1 MRVVGAMW
9 GKVRA
14 PSLDPASTPA
24 SATDNP
30 LTAPGWRRERSS
42 AGPPLAGTRTQV
54 HCQKGVQTQ
63 WSVQFETRSRC
74 REGIGGGRGG
84 QVARG
89 HACQLAVLPPKAT
102 PAPRP
107 NSPSLAVNDVSP
119 SLYKPNGVVARKPRR
134 TRPRRASPGR
144 LKVGTS
150 PASMHACWCLR
161 TAQRGLRH
169 PFCSAGHCTAQWRQA
184 RRCGVCPGGSSWS

>member
-1 MRVVGAMW
+1 MW

-30 LTAPGWRRERSS
+30 LTAPRWRREHSS
-42 AGPPLAGTRTQV
+42 AGPPLASTRTRA
-54 HCQKGVQTQ
+54 HCQKGVQTRIV
-63 WSVQFETRSRC
+63 SGYRDDIALSGGHR
-74 REGIGGGRGG
+74 GGRGG

-89 HACQLAVLPPKAT
+89 HACQLAVLSPEAT

-119 SLYKPNGVVARKPRR
+119 RLYEPNGVVAREPRR
-134 TRPRRASPGR
+134 TRPRRAPPGR

-150 PASMHACWCLR
+150 PASMYVCWNSR
-161 TAQRGLRH
+161 PAQRGLRH

-184 RRCGVCPGGSSWS
+184 RRCGVCPGGSSRS